1 MVVPGMHRQE
11 SVRGPNKN
19 PFSEEVM
26 QAIDTKADSKIAVK
40 SKGATAK
47 LPHLVTALPG
57 PKAKQLVE
65 RDRAVVSPS
74 YTRDYPLVAKT
85 GRGAMIEDVDGNI
98 FLDFAAGIAVVA
110 TGHCHPE
117 VVAAI
122 QRQAAEL
129 IHMSGTDFYYPN
141 LIELAEKL
149 ASIAPGKEPKRVY
162 FGNSGAEAIEAA
174 IKLVKYHTKRDMLIA
189 FHGSFHGR
197 TMGALSLT
205 ASRSIQRKG
214 FGTLLSGVFHMPF
227 PDTYRGTYGIRPEF
241 ASADCLSY
249 LENELFRR
257 RVDPEEVAG
266 IFIEPIQGEGGYLP
280 APADFLQGLQ
290 RICRKYGI
298 LFVADEVQ
306 SGMGRTGKWWA
317 SDHAGIE
324 PDIICT
330 AKGIASGMPLSAMIA
345 RADVMN
351 WVPGA
356 HASTFGGN
364 PVCIAASLAT
374 IGLLER
380 QYMANAAHMG
390 DYIMKR
396 TADWCEKH
404 KIVGEVRGKGLM
416 IGIEFVRDQKTKE
429 KATDLRNKLV
439 QMAFHKGLLVL
450 GSGDTTLRLCPPLL
464 IDEAQADFALNTL
477 DACITEVER
486 SL

>member
-1 MVVPGMHRQE
+1 MH
-11 SVRGPNKN
+11 VT
-19 PFSEEVM
+19 
-26 QAIDTKADSKIAVK
+26 DTKADSK
-40 SKGATAK
+40 
-47 LPHLVTALPG
+47 LPHLITEVPG
-57 PKAKQLVE
+57 PKARKLVE
-65 RDRAVVSPS
+65 RDHHVVSPS
-74 YTRDYPLVAKT
+74 YTRDYPLVAKS
-85 GRGAMIEDVDGNI
+85 GRGATVEDVDGNT

-122 QRQAAEL
+122 QKQAAEL
-129 IHMSGTDFYYPN
+129 IHMSGTDFYYPSMV
-141 LIELAEKL
+141 ELAEKL
-149 ASIAPGKEPKRVY
+149 ASIAPGKEAKRVY

-174 IKLVKYHTKRDMLIA
+174 IKLVKFHTKRDKLIA
-189 FHGSFHGR
+189 FHGAFHGR

-205 ASRSIQRKG
+205 ASRAVQRKG

-227 PDTYRGTYGIRPEF
+227 PDTYRGTYGIRAEH
-241 ASADCLSY
+241 ASGDCLSY

-257 RVDPEEVAG
+257 RVDPDEVAG

-280 APADFLQGLQ
+280 APAEFLQGLQ
-290 RICRKYGI
+290 RICRKHGI
-298 LFVADEVQ
+298 LLVADEVQ

-330 AKGIASGMPLSAMIA
+330 AKGIASGMPLSAIIA
-345 RADVMN
+345 RASVMN
-351 WVPGA
+351 WTPGA

-380 QYMANAAHMG
+380 NYIANAAQMG
-390 DYIMKR
+390 EFIR
-396 TADWCEKH
+396 GLTADWTTRH

-416 IGIEFVRDQKTKE
+416 IGIEIVRDQKTKE
-429 KATDLRNKLV
+429 RAPDLRNRIV
-439 QMAFHKGLLVL
+439 QMAFHKGLLIL
-450 GSGDTTLRLCPPLL
+450 GSGDTTLRFCPPLL
-464 IDEAQADFALNTL
+464 IDEEQAEFAVRTV
-477 DACITEVER
+477 DACLTEIER

>member
-1 MVVPGMHRQE
+1 
-11 SVRGPNKN
+11 
-19 PFSEEVM
+19 M
-26 QAIDTKADSKIAVK
+26 QAIDTKVESRIE
-40 SKGATAK
+40 AK

-57 PKAKQLVE
+57 PKAKKLVD
-65 RDRAVVSPS
+65 RDHHVVSPS

-85 GRGAMIEDVDGNI
+85 GRGAVVEDVDGNR

-122 QRQAAEL
+122 QKQAAEL

-141 LIELAEKL
+141 LVDLAERL
-149 ASIAPGKEPKRVY
+149 ASITPGKGAKRVY

-174 IKLVKYHTKRDMLIA
+174 IKLVKFHTKRDMLIA
-189 FHGSFHGR
+189 FHGAFHGR

-205 ASRSIQRKG
+205 ASRAVQRKG

-227 PDTYRGTYGIRPEF
+227 PDTYRGTYGIRPEH

-257 RVDPEEVAG
+257 RVDPDEVAG

-280 APADFLQGLQ
+280 APAEFMQGLQ
-290 RICRKYGI
+290 RICRKHGI
-298 LFVADEVQ
+298 LLVADEVQ

-330 AKGIASGMPLSAMIA
+330 AKGIASGMPLSAIIA

-351 WVPGA
+351 WTPGA

-374 IGLLER
+374 LDLLER
-380 QYMANAAHMG
+380 SYIANAARMG
-390 DYIMKR
+390 EFIMR
-396 TADWCEKH
+396 QTADWTERH
-404 KIVGEVRGKGLM
+404 KIVGQVRGKGLM

-429 KATDLRNKLV
+429 RAGDLRNRIV

-464 IDEAQADFALNTL
+464 VDEEQASFALRTL
-477 DACITEVER
+477 DGIISEVER
-486 SL
+486 TL